1 MIARTMI
8 YASRNFPFPPTEN
21 VTQCDWN
28 ALTIVT
34 SRKTDSL
41 LFYLLLINNSTIDLT
56 VRNSIKLANIKSWM
70 KRTRKDSSAQEEEHL
85 SSSSRHVTQPASNV
99 HIVRDSV
106 PPQHHS
112 FFMKSLRMCSMCT
125 TGRGGWTP
133 GCDFR

>member
-8 YASRNFPFPPTEN
+8 YAPRNFPFPPTEN

-41 LFYLLLINNSTIDLT
+41 LFYLLLINNLTIDLT

-70 KRTRKDSSAQEEEHL
+70 KRTRKDSSAREEEHL
-85 SSSSRHVTQPASNV
+85 SSSSRHTTGVKCTHRTRFSPAAT
-99 HIVRDSV
+99 
-106 PPQHHS
+106 S
-112 FFMKSLRMCSMCT
+112 FFLHEIAKDVLYVHHR
-125 TGRGGWTP
+125 
-133 GCDFR
+133 